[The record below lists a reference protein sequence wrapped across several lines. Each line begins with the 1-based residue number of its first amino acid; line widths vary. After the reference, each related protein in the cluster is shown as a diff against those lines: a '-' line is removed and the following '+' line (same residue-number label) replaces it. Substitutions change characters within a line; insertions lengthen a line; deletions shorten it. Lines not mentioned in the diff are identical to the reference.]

1 MKEKQS
7 NKPFSGDPEINTPW
21 LPRDSYRSKFT
32 WTVNHA
38 FMNHETFLVVPFA
51 CLGTY
56 KCWKKLGG
64 IFAIIY
70 HTIFACFLIYLI
82 YIELQR
88 TKNSKL
94 HLRERMDFLAEVIKI
109 QPHDDMEKWDVVA
122 ENMNELFYN
131 RGRWSTKEFFFDSKH
146 CYDIFRQLL
155 MAPYSEKA
163 LKKKVP
169 LYLEL
174 KFYADEAA
182 RACQPGLDEL
192 KENEDSWKLAIPTY
206 S

>member
-1 MKEKQS
+1 MEEKQS
-7 NKPFSGDPEINTPW
+7 NKPFSGDPEINTPR

-32 WTVNHA
+32 WTVNHTS
-38 FMNHETFLVVPFA
+38 MDYGTFLAALSA
-51 CLGTY
+51 CPGTY
-56 KCWKKLGG
+56 KCWKKLSV
-64 IFAIIY
+64 IFSIIFY
-70 HTIFACFLIYLI
+70 TIFACSLIYSILFG
-82 YIELQR
+82 LQS

-94 HLRERMDFLAEVIKI
+94 DLRGRMDFLAEVIKL

-131 RGRWSTKEFFFDSKH
+131 KGRWSTKEFFFDGKH

-155 MAPYSEKA
+155 IAPYSEKA

-169 LYLEL
+169 PYLEL

-182 RACQPGLDEL
+182 RACQPGLDEH
-192 KENEDSWKLAIPTY
+192 KENEDS
-206 S
+206 